1 MHLYFASLILNLTL
15 TVLKHAAERQGAG
28 HVLA

>member
-15 TVLKHAAERQGAG
+15 TVLRHAVDRQGAD